1 MHFPGKI
8 NTKPPRNRRS
18 VTRSVRFVQV
28 TRPPGITCAL
38 PSGQQPVPWQPYG
51 RKILEKTSEKSW
63 GPIVSRKN
71 PGGVFP
77 LIGLVCR
84 KILQE
89 TSVFLPIDRESS
101 CRFSVIKFRDQ
112 LKQLDSPN
120 YRGKIVQEKKK
131 RSNPFKSNGLGALS
145 LTKQ

>member
-1 MHFPGKI
+1 
-8 NTKPPRNRRS
+8 
-18 VTRSVRFVQV
+18 
-28 TRPPGITCAL
+28 
-38 PSGQQPVPWQPYG
+38 
-51 RKILEKTSEKSW
+51 
-63 GPIVSRKN
+63 
-71 PGGVFP
+71 
-77 LIGLVCR
+77 LVCR